1 MDKYSDLFDI
11 FEKFPEHI
19 EKSLF
24 GLHKSKMNES
34 CFLHEAVKHN
44 KIQIVKKLL
53 RYGLDPN
60 LKDEYGMSPLHN
72 ASRASDLKI
81 EMIQELLKYDANPNI
96 ETYEGFTPLSSICCS
111 SSDNGK
117 KVEAVSLLI
126 SYGGKVN
133 HQNFYGYSILLQAA
147 SKKDNFEVIA
157 KLLEH
162 GADPRIL
169 SNDKTSIVHLLVRID
184 VDHEYFEKTIEILQ
198 SYQELDANVQDD
210 LGKTPLHYAVDIGND
225 EIVNALLKVGAEH
238 KIKNKRGYTPFE
250 MSLRYDDAEM
260 SKLLMQ
266 M

>member
-1 MDKYSDLFDI
+1 MEKYSDLFDI

-96 ETYEGFTPLSSICCS
+96 ETYDGFTPLSYVCWS
-111 SSDNGK
+111 SCDNGK
-117 KVEAVSLLI
+117 KIEAISLLI

-147 SKKDNFEVIA
+147 CEKVNLEVIA

-169 SNDKTSIVHLLVRID
+169 PDNKTSIVHLLVKTYMD
-184 VDHEYFEKTIEILQ
+184 QEYFEKTIEILQ
-198 SYQELDANVQDD
+198 SYHELDVNIQDD
-210 LGKTPLHYAVDIGND
+210 QGNTPLHIAAGIGND
-225 EIVNALLKVGAEH
+225 EIVKTLLKVGAEN
-238 KIKNKRGYTPFE
+238 KIRNKRGQTPFE
-250 MSLRYDDAEM
+250 MSLTPY
-260 SKLLMQ
+260 SLM
-266 M
+266 MLKFLSF